1 MILKRTTRRKPKHA
15 GRTGAVLVEFALAA
29 PITFVMVFA
38 LIEFSRVAM
47 LTNSAENAAYEG
59 CRAAIIPGGTA
70 AKAQAAASR
79 LMSSVGAVNPTITV
93 TPATITEATTE
104 VTVEVSLSLNSNAW
118 IIPAFT
124 KNQTLIK
131 RCKLTRESAS
141 F

>member
-1 MILKRTTRRKPKHA
+1 MIRCCTTRRKRKSA
-15 GRTGAVLVEFALAA
+15 ARLGAVLVEFALAA
-29 PITFVMVFA
+29 PITFIMVFA
-38 LIEFSRVAM
+38 LIEFSRVGM

-59 CRAAIIPGGTA
+59 CRAAIVPGGTA
-70 AKAQAAASR
+70 DKARTAASR

-93 TPATITEATTE
+93 TPALITDLTDE

-118 IIPAFT
+118 LIPSFT

-131 RCKLTRESAS
+131 RCRLTRESAS

>member
-1 MILKRTTRRKPKHA
+1 MIFKRKIRRTQKHA
-15 GRTGAVLVEFALAA
+15 KRTGAVLVEFALAA

-47 LTNSAENAAYEG
+47 LTNTAENAAYEG

-70 AKAQAAASR
+70 DKARAAANR
-79 LMSSVGAVNPTITV
+79 LMSSVGAVGSTVTV
-93 TPATITEATTE
+93 TPANITEATTE
-104 VTVEVSLSLNSNAW
+104 VTVQISLPLNSNAW
-118 IIPAFT
+118 FIPTFT
-124 KNQTLIK
+124 RNQTLIK

>member
-1 MILKRTTRRKPKHA
+1 MRLLRKTRRTRKHTA
-15 GRTGAVLVEFALAA
+15 RLGAVLVEFALAA
-29 PITFVMVFA
+29 PITFIMVFA

-47 LTNSAENAAYEG
+47 LTNTAENAAYEG

-70 AKAQAAASR
+70 DKARTAANR
-79 LMSSVGAVNPTITV
+79 LMSSVGAINSTITI
-93 TPATITEATTE
+93 TPAVITEMTDE
-104 VTVEVSLSLNSNAW
+104 VTVEVSLSLNTNAW
-118 IIPAFT
+118 LIPTFT

>member
-1 MILKRTTRRKPKHA
+1 MIRSRTTRRKQKHTP
-15 GRTGAVLVEFALAA
+15 RWGAVLVEFALAA

-47 LTNSAENAAYEG
+47 LTNTAENAAYEG

-70 AKAQAAASR
+70 DKARTAALR
-79 LMSSVGAVNPTITV
+79 LMNSVGAVSPTITV
-93 TPATITEATTE
+93 TPATITEATNE
-104 VTVEVSLSLNSNAW
+104 VTVTVSLSLNSNAW
-118 IIPAFT
+118 LIPSFT
-124 KNQTLIK
+124 RNQTLIK

>member
-1 MILKRTTRRKPKHA
+1 M
-15 GRTGAVLVEFALAA
+15 LVEFALAA

-70 AKAQAAASR
+70 AKARTAASR
-79 LMSSVGAVNPTITV
+79 LMTSVGAVNPTITV
-93 TPATITEATTE
+93 TPATITEATNE
-104 VTVEVSLSLNSNAW
+104 VTVEVRLSLNSNAW
-118 IIPAFT
+118 LIPTFT
-124 KNQTLIK
+124 RNQTLIK
-131 RCKLTRESAS
+131 RCRLTRESAS

>member
-1 MILKRTTRRKPKHA
+1 MIRLRTTRRTRHRAP
-15 GRTGAVLVEFALAA
+15 RWGAVLVEFALAA

-47 LTNSAENAAYEG
+47 LTNTAENAAYEG

-70 AKAQAAASR
+70 DKARTAASR

-93 TPATITEATTE
+93 TPALITEATDE
-104 VTVEVSLSLNSNAW
+104 VTVEVSLSLNTNAW
-118 IIPAFT
+118 LIPTFT

-131 RCKLTRESAS
+131 RCRLTRESAS

>member
-1 MILKRTTRRKPKHA
+1 MIFKRTIRRTQKHA
-15 GRTGAVLVEFALAA
+15 KRTGAVLVEFALAA

-47 LTNSAENAAYEG
+47 LTNTAENAAYEG

-70 AKAQAAASR
+70 AKAQTAASR
-79 LMSSVGAVNPTITV
+79 LMSSVGAVGATITV
-93 TPATITEATTE
+93 TPANITEATTE
-104 VTVEVSLSLNSNAW
+104 VTVQISLPLNSNAW
-118 IIPAFT
+118 FIPTFT
-124 KNQTLIK
+124 RNQTLIK

>member
-1 MILKRTTRRKPKHA
+1 MILSGHLDASQKHA

-29 PITFVMVFA
+29 PITFVVVFA

-59 CRAAIIPGGTA
+59 CRARDHSGGTA

-79 LMSSVGAVNPTITV
+79 LLSSVGAVNPTITV

-118 IIPAFT
+118 MIPTFT

>member
-1 MILKRTTRRKPKHA
+1 MFHLRTTRRTRQRG

-70 AKAQAAASR
+70 AKAQTAASR

-93 TPATITEATTE
+93 TPANITEATTE

-118 IIPAFT
+118 LIPTFT
-124 KNQTLIK
+124 RNQTLIK